1 MEFIKLQLGCL
12 AILVYVGIWYMR
24 DCRLFNQSLRGEFF
38 YKLLLMSAVCVIF
51 DAATSYTTNHLHLI
65 EPQVNLFMHA
75 LFLVSIDSV
84 LMVFTLYMLVTS
96 GTYPK
101 TMLSKV
107 LMYVPFIVT
116 VVFMMVNLDSIRFV
130 RGVSGYYAV
139 GVSVYACIALA
150 SVYVV
155 ITCICIAKKWQYF
168 ENHKRAGIVTYIA
181 IIILFGSVQITKP
194 ELLLNSLGVT
204 LLTVGVYINLE
215 DPNIK
220 ELGRHNSEAVMSL
233 ANLIEN
239 RDTNTG
245 EHVKRT
251 SIYVEYIATG
261 LRDIGAYNTILTDD
275 YITNLV
281 KAAPMHDIGKVS
293 VPDAILQKPARLTD
307 DEFEIIKLHAE
318 KGSQIVMET
327 FRNLGSEEYRKM
339 AFEVARYH
347 HEQWN
352 GGGYPEGLRKEE
364 IPLSARIMAVADV
377 FDALS
382 DNRCYR
388 EAMPIDE
395 CFKVIEEGRGEHFDP
410 TIVDVFLNMRPKVEK
425 VYNKIYSVSG
435 YAV

>member
-1 MEFIKLQLGCL
+1 
-12 AILVYVGIWYMR
+12 MR
-24 DCRLFNQSLRGEFF
+24 DCKLFNQDLRGEYF
-38 YKLLLMSAVCVIF
+38 YKLLLIGAICVIF
-51 DAATSYTTNHLHLI
+51 DAATAYTTNHLPVI
-65 EPQVNLFMHA
+65 DPRVNLILHA
-75 LFLVSIDSV
+75 MFLVSLDSV
-84 LMVFTLYMLVTS
+84 IMIFTLYMLVTS

-101 TMLSKV
+101 TAIGKLC
-107 LMYVPFIVT
+107 LFVPFVVT
-116 VVFMMVNLDSIRFV
+116 VVFMIFNLDSIRFV
-130 RGVSGYYAV
+130 RSASGYYAL
-139 GVSVYACIALA
+139 GVPVTACLALA
-150 SVYVV
+150 AVYVA
-155 ITCICIAKKWQYF
+155 ITCVFIAKRWQHY
-168 ENHKRAGIVTYIA
+168 ENHKRSGFFTYIA
-181 IIILFGSVQITKP
+181 IIVLFGLLQAYRP
-194 ELLLNSLGVT
+194 DALLNSLGVT
-204 LLTVGVYINLE
+204 LLAVGVYINLE

-220 ELGRHNSEAVMSL
+220 QLGRHNSEAVMSL

-251 SIYVEYIATG
+251 SIYVEYIAMG
-261 LRDIGAYNTILTDD
+261 LRDKGEYNTILTDD

-327 FRNLGSEEYRKM
+327 FKNLGSEEYRKM

-352 GGGYPEGLRKEE
+352 GGGYPEGLRREE

-410 TIVDVFLNMRPKVEK
+410 TIVDVFLNIRTKVES
-425 VYNKIYSVSG
+425 VYNQIYT
-435 YAV
+435 A

>member
-1 MEFIKLQLGCL
+1 MEFIKLQIGCL
-12 AILVYVGIWYMR
+12 AVLIYIGVWYMR
-24 DCRLFNQSLRGEFF
+24 DCRLFNQDLRGEYF
-38 YKLLLMSAVCVIF
+38 YKLLLIGAICVIF
-51 DAATSYTTNHLHLI
+51 DAATAYTTNHLHMI
-65 EPQVNLFMHA
+65 DPRVNLILHA
-75 LFLVSIDSV
+75 MFLVSLDSV
-84 LMVFTLYMLVTS
+84 IMVFTLYMLVTS

-101 TMLSKV
+101 TSCGRFFLF
-107 LMYVPFIVT
+107 VPFVIT
-116 VVFMMVNLDSIRFV
+116 VVFMVFNLDSIRFM
-130 RGVSGYYAV
+130 RSTGGYYAV
-139 GVSVYACIALA
+139 GIPVSACLALA
-150 SVYVV
+150 AVYVA
-155 ITCICIAKKWQYF
+155 ITCVFISKKWQHY
-168 ENHKRAGIVTYIA
+168 ENHKRAGFFTYIA
-181 IIILFGSVQITKP
+181 IIVIFGLLQAYRPDV
-194 ELLLNSLGVT
+194 LLNSLGVT
-204 LLTVGVYINLE
+204 LLAVGVYINLE

-220 ELGRHNSEAVMSL
+220 QLGRHNSEAVMSL

-251 SIYVEYIATG
+251 SIYVEYIAMG
-261 LRDIGAYNTILTDD
+261 LRDKGVYNTILTDD

-352 GGGYPEGLRKEE
+352 GGGYPEGLRREE

-395 CFKVIEEGRGEHFDP
+395 CFKVIEEGKGEHFDP
-410 TIVDVFLNMRPKVEK
+410 TIVDVFLNIRTKVES
-425 VYNKIYSVSG
+425 VYNQIYT
-435 YAV
+435 A